1 MAIILI
7 HLARVVR
14 YTYICIEFRRGR
26 SNKPLSIYYS
36 APKFQKT
43 RYPTTGFSLAVGRK
57 ILGRK
62 ATKKGGVIFNELV

>member
-7 HLARVVR
+7 HLACVVQ
-14 YTYICIEFRRGR
+14 YAYICVEFRRGH
-26 SNKPLSIYYS
+26 SNKPLSIYYY